1 MDPWTT
7 MTQTDLI
14 ALPGPV
20 KTTYAYQVRTAVRGT
35 FTVVAVVVDDGVRT
49 KWSRSTSCQCDR
61 LARNSSQCGHAGEVL
76 QW

>member
-1 MDPWTT
+1 

-20 KTTYAYQVRTAVRGT
+20 KTTYAYQVRTAVRGIS
-35 FTVVAVVVDDGVRT
+35 TVVVVVVVVVDGVRT
-49 KWSRSTSCQCDR
+49 KSSRSRPTSCQCDR